1 MLKLMWLLDFS
12 SNQCGSLLVRWCMWL
27 LDLWSVWCGY
37 SIDVPADTATKFLL
51 YSNVLWCYQW
61 NSCNTRM
68 HFGAINEIPVI
79 LECTLVLSMRFLLYS
94 NVLWC
99 YQWDSCYTRR
109 YFGVINEIP
118 VILECTLVLSMRF
131 LVYSNVLWCYQW
143 DSCYIRGYY
152 FGAINVL
159 SSMKR
164 QLPKNS
170 ISVVIDLAFGNGC
183 DKETQYRSINSA
195 TVVYVYGSQGDICH
209 VI

>member
-1 MLKLMWLLDFS
+1 ME
-12 SNQCGSLLVRWCMWL
+12 LLVWCSSWC
-27 LDLWSVWCGY
+27 DYSISHPINVAHCWSVDVCDY
-37 SIDVPADTATKFLL
+37 SIYDPCDAATQLMFRLTRLL
-51 YSNVLWCYQW
+51 
-61 NSCNTRM
+61 NSCYIRTY
-68 HFGAINEIPVI
+68 FGAINEIPVI

-99 YQWDSCYTRR
+99 YQWDSCY
-109 YFGVINEIP
+109 
-118 VILECTLVLSMRF
+118 
-131 LVYSNVLWCYQW
+131 
-143 DSCYIRGYY
+143 IRGYY
-152 FGAINVL
+152 FGAINVS